1 MSRSLPSVPQTT
13 CSLCACLAALRGSVG
28 KFARNDAHSA
38 RNSDNGL
45 AASRGV
51 VNASASSDP
60 AWAQSVCDKKAQRG
74 AALCANRAAVRSERM
89 RGPIRLTLLA

>member
-1 MSRSLPSVPQTT
+1 M

-51 VNASASSDP
+51 V
-60 AWAQSVCDKKAQRG
+60 
-74 AALCANRAAVRSERM
+74 EREY
-89 RGPIRLTLLA
+89 LLRPRMGTEPVG